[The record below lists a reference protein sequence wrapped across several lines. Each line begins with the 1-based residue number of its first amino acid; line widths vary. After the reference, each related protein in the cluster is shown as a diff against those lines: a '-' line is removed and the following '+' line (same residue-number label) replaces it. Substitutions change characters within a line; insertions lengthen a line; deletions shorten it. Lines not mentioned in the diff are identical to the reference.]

1 MSGKRRSFSENA
13 LEMAHNGAIVGQAFD
28 AFRNEGGRTGFGTPN
43 LIGSTSYPLS
53 RFSFDYWGLISLYE
67 DHWICRRVVDVVAED
82 MVRTWP
88 KLTGEIDVQD
98 MDRIERCIQRTQTR
112 QSYLTGLKWGRLF
125 GGAGSLIVIEGHEDR
140 LEEPLNLDDVMP
152 GSYKGLIPFDMW
164 AGIQPDG
171 SSICVDFDRP
181 DDVNKPEYY
190 NVQLVGGDRFR
201 VHASRILRHVGY
213 TNPTPERETYQ
224 WWGISVLQP
233 IIQEIEKRDNVSF
246 NIANLTFRANI
257 LAMKDKELAERMS
270 GLGASAKANRQWE
283 RRMSETNRLLSNQS
297 MLIVDPTGGLEATQ
311 YTFAGIADTYVMFQL
326 DVAGAAEIPFTRL
339 WGRTVT
345 GLGQTN
351 ESDEKLYEER
361 ISKEDNT
368 HMRPGLEGK
377 LLPVICMSELGEV
390 PDDLGLQFPSIR
402 VPSEQEKTDIAKAVV
417 DTCSVAFNS
426 GIMSPR
432 TFAQEIKQQSAKT
445 EIGTNF
451 TDEQIA
457 ALSDKPIM
465 PGGEM
470 DEGFGEEEGEPNLE
484 PSESPQR
491 VLREEGRQRSEEEHG
506 RAADADSGSYMRT
519 VGPFRVVV
527 ETPKG
532 GERSGDGWR
541 VKMAAD
547 YGYIQGYEG
556 ADGDS
561 LDAYIGPY
569 PDSDAVYVVDQLM
582 QGWPRSFDEH
592 KVMMGFRTR
601 NQAQNAYLASHHQGK
616 KVFGAMT
623 PMTMDEFKTWLRT
636 ADLTRPCAEK
646 IGAWK

>member
-1 MSGKRRSFSENA
+1 MPQKKRPSFQDAALNSGVIA
-13 LEMAHNGAIVGQAFD
+13 QAFD

-43 LIGSTSYPLS
+43 LISSSSYPLS

-88 KLTGEIDVQD
+88 KLTGEIDVKD
-98 MDRIERCIQRTQTR
+98 LDRVERCIQRTQTK

-140 LEEPLNLDDVMP
+140 LEEPLDLDDVMP

-190 NVQLVGGDRFR
+190 NVQLVGGGRFR

-283 RRMSETNRLLSNQS
+283 RRMAETNRLLSNQS
-297 MLIVDPTGGLEATQ
+297 MLIVPPDGGIDATQ
-311 YTFAGIADTYVMFQL
+311 YTFAGLADTYVMFQL

-377 LLPVICMSELGEV
+377 LIPVICMSELGEC

-402 VPSEQEKTDIAKAVV
+402 VPSEQEKTEIAKAVV

-426 GIMSPR
+426 GIISPR

-445 EIGTNF
+445 EIGTNI
-451 TDEQIA
+451 TDEEIA

-470 DEGFGEEEGEPNLE
+470 DEFGEEEGEPSLD
-484 PSESPQR
+484 PSSSPER
-491 VLREEGRQRSEEEHG
+491 VLREIGREKRQEEHG
-506 RAADADSGSYMRT
+506 RAADADSGQTMRT
-519 VGPFRVVV
+519 VGPFQVVI
-527 ETPKG
+527 ETAKD
-532 GERSGDGWR
+532 RWR
-541 VKMAAD
+541 TGPDWAVKLAAD
-547 YGYIQGYEG
+547 YGYLVGYPG

-561 LDAYIGPY
+561 MDVYVGPDL
-569 PDSDAVYVVDQLM
+569 DSDAVYVVDQMRLDK
-582 QGWPRSFDEH
+582 PRRFDEH
-592 KVMMGFRTR
+592 KVMVGFNTR
-601 NQAQNAYLASHHQGK
+601 NQALDAYMKSHHK
-616 KVFGAMT
+616 SAKVFGAIT
-623 PMTMDEFKTWLRT
+623 PMTMDGFKDWLRT
-636 ADLTRPCAEK
+636 ADLTKPCNSK
-646 IGAWK
+646 VRGWF